1 MWKLFFLSQ
10 MSDAEMKTLLLD
22 VLFGPT
28 ADIPHRYVEPMYV
41 LYSWLILRL

>member
-1 MWKLFFLSQ
+1 MWKLFFISQ

-28 ADIPHRYVEPMYV
+28 ADPHRYVEPKYV